1 MTARDEGASTY
12 NALLRHSRL
21 RNLSA
26 TGVLERFVGESFIS
40 ALGSSPFAAR
50 FPLHGAWCLGVWFGE
65 LTRPTWGVDLVDLE
79 RSSASEVIC
88 ILRQAV
94 GDHLAGGLHLNWYSA
109 RIATYQERR
118 SPLQR
123 ISLQGH
129 LGPATLPIRVNVTA
143 ARQPEPEVEFRHL
156 GRTLSEWSRAPVA
169 TCTPDEMVAEKA
181 ALLVTYGPHHSRS
194 KDVRDLRTL
203 ADGLPFDGA
212 SLLKTMAAVFNGRDA
227 ARMLAQEGYW
237 EAALDPGRL
246 DANARA
252 GWMTVERDCGTAW
265 PAAGLAQTMIRV
277 RAFLQPLLAALR
289 QDQEVAGS
297 WQPAVG
303 WVEPQT
309 KSTASQVHRPAPL
322 FPDALAAAG
331 SGRAPP

>member
-1 MTARDEGASTY
+1 MVARDEGAATY
-12 NALLRHSRL
+12 DALLRHSRF

-40 ALGSSPFAAR
+40 ALGSSLFAAR

-65 LTRPTWGVDLVDLE
+65 RTRPTRGVDLVDLE
-79 RSSASEVIC
+79 RSSANEVIC
-88 ILRQAV
+88 TLRQAV
-94 GDHLAGGLHLNWYSA
+94 GDHLAGGLHLNWHSA

-118 SPLQR
+118 SPLHR

-129 LGPATLPIRVNVTA
+129 LGRATLPIRVNVTA

-181 ALLVTYGPHHSRS
+181 ALLVTYGPHHSRP
-194 KDVRDLRTL
+194 KDVLDLRTL

-212 SLLKTMAAVFNGRDA
+212 SLLKTVAAVFNGRDA

-252 GWMTVERDCGTAW
+252 RWVTAERNCGADW
-265 PAAGLAQTMIRV
+265 PAGIAQTMIRV

-297 WQPAVG
+297 WQPALG
-303 WVEPQT
+303 WAASQT
-309 KSTASQVHRPAPL
+309 KSTASQVHRPSPL
-322 FPDALAAAG
+322 FPDALAAAE
-331 SGRAPP
+331 SRRAPS